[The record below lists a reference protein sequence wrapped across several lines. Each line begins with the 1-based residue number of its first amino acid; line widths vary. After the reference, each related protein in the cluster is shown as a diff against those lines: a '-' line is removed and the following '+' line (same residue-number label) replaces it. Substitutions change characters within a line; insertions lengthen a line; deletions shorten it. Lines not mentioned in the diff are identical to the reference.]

1 MRASGADAVY
11 IFLPGGLGINFI
23 KQFVGAGLSKNM
35 TLFGPGF
42 SGDEDVIRAVGE
54 PMLGMFNTSQW
65 AHDMQNPA
73 NKRFVADFQKD
84 HGRLPTLYAAQG
96 YDAARLMDAA
106 VRDVKGNLG
115 DKAALRKAI
124 AAAKFDSVRGSF
136 KFNTNGYPIQDYY
149 LRVITKDAQGRI
161 TNRTLGTVFK
171 NHADAYAGQCK
182 MPAL

>member
-1 MRASGADAVY
+1 MTQFWIGTSWKMNKTLAEACDFAEGLIASD
-11 IFLPGGLGINFI
+11 
-23 KQFVGAGLSKNM
+23 
-35 TLFGPGF
+35 
-42 SGDEDVIRAVGE
+42 
-54 PMLGMFNTSQW
+54 TSRDPRIQ
-65 AHDMQNPA
+65 
-73 NKRFVADFQKD
+73 RFVIPPF
-84 HGRLPTLYAAQG
+84 T
-96 YDAARLMDAA
+96 A

-171 NHADAYAGQCK
+171 NHADAYVGQCK